1 MRQMLVL
8 AAVPPIRLNTLRAGV
23 GDICEFI
30 PVTHWA
36 EVVETIRHRPVEI
49 AVVDPLVGGQSRA
62 HEIERLRVLF
72 PSLPL
77 IVYTTLSP
85 EAAGVLL
92 ALGRI
97 GIRKVIFARFDDSPG
112 GLRAAFREEWASTAS
127 QQVLQALS
135 NVLDGLPQQL
145 RWALESAL
153 HAPADAPTV
162 SDLAQRA
169 QLGRRT
175 CERWFARS
183 GLPSPKMVLVL
194 ARLLYAH
201 RLLLDPGYTVE
212 DVALKL
218 GYSKARTLQLHL
230 KDVFGLT
237 AGELRLS
244 LSTEEALQ
252 RVTSRYFPTAGKV
265 AS

>member
-1 MRQMLVL
+1 M
-8 AAVPPIRLNTLRAGV
+8 
-23 GDICEFI
+23 
-30 PVTHWA
+30 
-36 EVVETIRHRPVEI
+36 
-49 AVVDPLVGGQSRA
+49 AVVDPLVSGQSRA
-62 HEIERLRVLF
+62 HEIERLRILF

-77 IVYTTLSP
+77 LVYTSLSP

-112 GLRAAFREEWASTAS
+112 GLRAAFREEWARTAS
-127 QQVLQALS
+127 QQVLQMLAG
-135 NVLDGLPQQL
+135 VLEGLPEQL
-145 RWALESAL
+145 RWALESTL
-153 HAPADAPTV
+153 HAPFDAPTV
-162 SDLAQRA
+162 SELAQKA

-230 KDVFGLT
+230 KEVFGLT

-244 LSTEEALQ
+244 LSPEEALD
-252 RVTSRYFPTAGKV
+252 RVISRYFPDLRRV

>member
-1 MRQMLVL
+1 M
-8 AAVPPIRLNTLRAGV
+8 PPARLQTLQAGL
-23 GDICEFI
+23 GDQCEFV
-30 PVTHWA
+30 PVSQWT
-36 EVVETIRHRPVEI
+36 EVVETIRRRPVEMAI
-49 AVVDPLVGGQSRA
+49 VDPLVGGQTRT
-62 HEIERLRVLF
+62 HEIERLRILF

-77 IVYTTLSP
+77 LVYTTLSP

-97 GIRKVIFARFDDSPG
+97 GIRRVIFARFDDSPAT
-112 GLRAAFREEWASTAS
+112 LRSAFREEWARTAS
-127 QQVLQALS
+127 QQVLQMLS
-135 NVLDGLPQQL
+135 GVLDGLPEQL
-145 RWALESAL
+145 RWALESTL
-153 HAPADAPTV
+153 HAPFDAPTV
-162 SDLAQRA
+162 TDLAQRA

-218 GYSKARTLQLHL
+218 GYSKARTLQVHL

-244 LSTEEALQ
+244 LSPEEALD
-252 RVTSRYFPTAGKV
+252 RVIDRYFPALRKA